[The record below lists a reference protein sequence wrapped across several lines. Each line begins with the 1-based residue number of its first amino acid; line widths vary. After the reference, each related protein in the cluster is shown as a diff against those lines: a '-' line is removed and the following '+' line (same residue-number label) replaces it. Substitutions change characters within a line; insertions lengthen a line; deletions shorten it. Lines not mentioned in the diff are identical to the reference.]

1 MSRREGGQG
10 DDVFD
15 KSLEET
21 ESGDY
26 DYLEKILGALFG
38 QFFGYFWDKTCACQ
52 QLSSHLWL
60 DESDYV
66 SQKKDLPDFSMH
78 YFFFIVVKDWTSGPK
93 TTFLLQEQHP
103 HFQIQFRE
111 ISNLELEAL
120 R

>member
-38 QFFGYFWDKTCACQ
+38 QFFGYFWAKHVRANNLVHTCGWMNQIMFHKKKTCLIFPCITF
-52 QLSSHLWL
+52 
-60 DESDYV
+60 
-66 SQKKDLPDFSMH
+66 FS
-78 YFFFIVVKDWTSGPK
+78 
-93 TTFLLQEQHP
+93 
-103 HFQIQFRE
+103 
-111 ISNLELEAL
+111 
-120 R
+120 

>member
-38 QFFGYFWDKTCACQ
+38 QFFGYF
-52 QLSSHLWL
+52 
-60 DESDYV
+60 
-66 SQKKDLPDFSMH
+66 
-78 YFFFIVVKDWTSGPK
+78 
-93 TTFLLQEQHP
+93 
-103 HFQIQFRE
+103 
-111 ISNLELEAL
+111 
-120 R
+120 

>member
-1 MSRREGGQG
+1 MRANKL
-10 DDVFD
+10 VH
-15 KSLEET
+15 
-21 ESGDY
+21 
-26 DYLEKILGALFG
+26 
-38 QFFGYFWDKTCACQ
+38 TCGWMNQ
-52 QLSSHLWL
+52 IMFH
-60 DESDYV
+60 
-66 SQKKDLPDFSMH
+66 KKNLPDFSMH